1 MSLIEPFQAVIDLAG
16 YDALTRSEQIGMD
29 LFAGFNE
36 ISHSYD
42 TLLDIEVYVARFPY
56 ANTRITRSGHLRF
69 IIEAYLHE
77 SYTLGERL
85 KTYPTLS
92 KYPPAEP
99 GALESEP
106 LKAAAGR

>member
-1 MSLIEPFQAVIDLAG
+1 MTLSVEPIITEARQAVGARAGLSG

-77 SYTLGERL
+77 SYTLVERL
-85 KTYPTLS
+85 NDYR
-92 KYPPAEP
+92 
-99 GALESEP
+99 
-106 LKAAAGR
+106 LKAGRIRDD